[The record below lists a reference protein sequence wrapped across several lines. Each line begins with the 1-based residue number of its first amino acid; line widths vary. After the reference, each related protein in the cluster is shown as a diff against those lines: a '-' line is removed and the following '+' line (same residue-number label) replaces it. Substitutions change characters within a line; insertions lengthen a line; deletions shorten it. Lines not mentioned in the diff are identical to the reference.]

1 VDSARQAPLASH
13 VRRLRRA
20 EGRRFIVALIPARND
35 GIENAIGSLRA
46 QDTPPDLIV
55 VCADGSAEDTVT
67 EAERAGAVVFETDEH
82 GQAGVLN
89 QALERMLPE
98 LWGDDSILVMDA
110 DSVLAPSFLGEA
122 RDLLGDGIGGVGGVF
137 TRRSRG
143 GFVRILQRNRYAS
156 EAALVSVSTI
166 RHVVWARQ
174 KGVLPGGTPEVY
186 DARVLTTDG
195 QLTLALLLLGY
206 KVVSPQGRRRTTTWF
221 ESWRDLCR
229 QRLRWKRGTLAN
241 PSEGV
246 TKSA

>member
-35 GIENAIGSLRA
+35 SDGNAIGSLRA

-55 VCADGSAEDTVT
+55 VCADGSSEDTVT

-98 LWGDDSILVMDA
+98 LWGDDSILIMDA

-137 TRRSRG
+137 TRRSRS
-143 GFVRILQRNRYAS
+143 FVRILRRNRNAS
-156 EAALVSVSTI
+156 EAALVSVSAI

-174 KGVLPGGTPEVY
+174 KGVLPGGGPQVY
-186 DARVLTTDG
+186 DTRVRTTDG

-206 KVVSPQGRRRTTTWF
+206 KVVSPQGHRRTATWF

-229 QRLRWKRGTLAN
+229 QRLRWKRGTIAN